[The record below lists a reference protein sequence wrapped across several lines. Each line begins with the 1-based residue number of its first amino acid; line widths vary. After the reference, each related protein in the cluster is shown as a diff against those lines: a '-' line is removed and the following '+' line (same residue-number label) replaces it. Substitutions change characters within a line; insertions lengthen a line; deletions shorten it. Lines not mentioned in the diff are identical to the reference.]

1 MIVLFPQVKSD
12 QKYNQGGCWNNLEYM
27 DGAYN
32 AYTNQGIQMKALK
45 GMIDRLT
52 EAYKEE
58 YEIPKE
64 GAEYKEKKDLYKKN
78 NLAKIS
84 GGFTRWSFELARN
97 VYFILTHPRRANFWI
112 EILF

>member
-12 QKYNQGGCWNNLEYM
+12 QKYNEGGCWNNLEYM
-27 DGAYN
+27 DKPK

-52 EAYKEE
+52 DAQKDE
-58 YEIPKE
+58 YRNPK
-64 GAEYKEKKDLYKKN
+64 GRDEYKEKKDLYKKN

-84 GGFTRWSFELARN
+84 GGLTRWSFELARN
-97 VYFILTHPRRANFWI
+97 AYFILTHPRRANFWI